1 MTTSATYSFNPSL
14 GELTL
19 YAYNLIGIRN
29 TSLAQE
35 HMEAAR
41 MASNMM
47 LARWSNQ
54 GVNLWAVDL
63 ITVPLVQGQSVYP
76 VDGSTVMVLDAYVG
90 ITSGGGPEIDR
101 IIMPVSRT
109 EYASYPNKTQQG
121 FTTVYWFDRL
131 ISPDRSTGSAGPS
144 ITLWPVPDGT
154 SAQVLKYYRVRQV
167 QDSEFSGAQT
177 VEVPYLWLEAF
188 AYGLAERLAQ
198 IWNPALIQTLKPLS
212 DESYAIAS
220 QQNVET
226 AQQYI
231 SPQIA
236 GYYR

>member
-1 MTTSATYSFNPSL
+1 MATSNTYTFNPSL

-19 YAYNLIGIRN
+19 YAYNLIGVRN
-29 TSLAQE
+29 TAVLQE

-41 MASNMM
+41 MATNMM

-63 ITVPLVQGQSVYP
+63 VTTALVQGQTTYN
-76 VDGSTVMVLDAYVG
+76 VDANTVMILDAYMRIDDGV
-90 ITSGGGPEIDR
+90 TDPIDR

-109 EYASYPNKTQQG
+109 EYASYPNKEQQG

-131 ISPDRSTGSAGPS
+131 LSPT

-154 SAQVLKYYRVRQV
+154 SAQYLKYYRVRRL
-167 QDSEFSGAQT
+167 QDSNLQNGEQI
-177 VEVPYLWLEAF
+177 EIPYLWLEAF
-188 AYGLAERLAQ
+188 AYGLALRLAQ
-198 IWNPALIQTLKPLS
+198 IWSPEKVVMLKPMA
-212 DESYAIAS
+212 DESYQIAAD
-220 QQNVET
+220 QNVEY
-226 AQQYI
+226 AQQYF